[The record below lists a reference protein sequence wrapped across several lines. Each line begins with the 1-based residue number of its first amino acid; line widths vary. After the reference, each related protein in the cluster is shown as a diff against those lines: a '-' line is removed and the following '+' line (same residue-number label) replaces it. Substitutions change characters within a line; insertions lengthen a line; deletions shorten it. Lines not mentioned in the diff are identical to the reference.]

1 MMNIGHVC
9 LENPTISAPLA
20 GITNLPFRLIAKR
33 GGAGLVCSEMI
44 SANGLIYQSE
54 KTYQLLDSSPDE
66 KPLSVQIFGSD
77 PTIMAEA
84 AKMVQDSGADIL
96 DINFGC
102 SVRKVLKT
110 GSGSALMKVPEKAR
124 MILNAVRQAITIP
137 LTIKMRSGWELSGK
151 DAVLLAKIAQDCG
164 ADAIAIHPRTAAQG
178 FSGSANWA
186 LIAEIKQ
193 SVSIPVIGNGDIIK
207 SQDAIRMMKETCCDA
222 VMVGR
227 AAIGKPWIFSQI
239 TALMDG
245 KDPIPEDMSRN
256 FDIMRQYL
264 STSVQYCGEEK
275 ACFMMRSR
283 LGWFVKGLK
292 HNSHFRESLKTLAS
306 YQEALDKISAYQMLL
321 QMPFEE
327 N

>member
-9 LENPTISAPLA
+9 LENPVILAPLA

-33 GGAGLVCSEMI
+33 GGARLVCSEMI
-44 SANGLIYQSE
+44 SANGLIYQSK
-54 KTYQLLDSSPDE
+54 KTYQLLDSHPDE

-77 PTIMAEA
+77 PVIMAEA
-84 AKMVQDSGADIL
+84 AKMVQESGADIL

-124 MILNAVRQAITIP
+124 MIFTAVRQAVRIP
-137 LTIKMRSGWELSGK
+137 LTIKMRSGWDASGK

-164 ADAIAIHPRTAAQG
+164 VDAISIHPRTASQG
-178 FSGSANWA
+178 FSGKANWA
-186 LIAEIKQ
+186 LIAEIKK
-193 SVSIPVIGNGDIIK
+193 SVSVPVIGNGDILTP
-207 SQDAIRMMKETCCDA
+207 QDAIQMMAQTGCDA
-222 VMVGR
+222 VMIGR

-239 TALMDG
+239 SALIEG
-245 KDPIPEDMSRN
+245 KEPIPESMTRN

-264 STSVQYCGEEK
+264 KASVDYFGEEK

-292 HNSHFRESLKTLAS
+292 YNSQFRESLKMLSS
-306 YQEALDKISAYQMLL
+306 YQEAVEKIGAYQLLL
-321 QMPFEE
+321 QQEIPK
-327 N
+327 

>member
-1 MMNIGHVC
+1 MMKIGHAD

-44 SANGLIYQSE
+44 SANGLIYQSK
-54 KTYQLLDSSPDE
+54 KTYQLLDSSSDE
-66 KPLSVQIFGSD
+66 KPLSVQLFGSD
-77 PTIMAEA
+77 PAIMADA

-124 MILNAVRQAITIP
+124 MILSAVRQAIKIP

-151 DAVLLAKIAQDCG
+151 DAVLLAKIAEDCG
-164 ADAIAIHPRTAAQG
+164 ADAIAVHPRTASQG
-178 FSGSANWA
+178 FGGSADWSV
-186 LIAEIKQ
+186 IAKVKQ
-193 SVSIPVIGNGDIIK
+193 SVSIPVIGNGDIVTPH
-207 SQDAIRMMKETCCDA
+207 DAIRMMAQTGCDA

-239 TALMDG
+239 TALMNG
-245 KDPIPEDMSRN
+245 KDLIPEDMFRN

-264 STSVQYCGEEK
+264 SASVQYFGEEK

-292 HNSHFRESLKTLAS
+292 YNSQFRESLKTLAS
-306 YQEALDKISAYQMLL
+306 YREALDKIEAYQMLL
-321 QMPFEE
+321 QQ
-327 N
+327 

>member
-1 MMNIGHVC
+1 MIRIRDVPIETPAI
-9 LENPTISAPLA
+9 LAPLA

-44 SANGLIYQSE
+44 SANGLIYQSQ
-54 KTYQLLDSSPDE
+54 KTHQLLDSSPDE

-77 PTIMAEA
+77 PMIMADA

-124 MILNAVRQAITIP
+124 MILNAVRQAIQIP
-137 LTIKMRSGWELSGK
+137 MTVKMRSGWDISGK
-151 DAVLLAKIAQDCG
+151 DAILLAKIAQDCG
-164 ADAIAIHPRTAAQG
+164 ADAIAIHPRTASQG
-178 FSGSANWA
+178 FGGKANWA

-193 SVSIPVIGNGDIIK
+193 RVSIPVIGNGDILTPH
-207 SQDAIRMMKETCCDA
+207 DAIRMLAQTGCDA

-239 TALMDG
+239 TALIQG
-245 KDPIPEDMSRN
+245 KEPIPEDISRN
-256 FDIMRQYL
+256 FQMMREYL
-264 STSVQYCGEEK
+264 KASVGYFGEER

-292 HNSHFRESLKTLAS
+292 HNSLFRESLKHLSS
-306 YQEALDKISAYQMLL
+306 YQQASDNIRDYEEMLNL
-321 QMPFEE
+321 P
-327 N
+327 

>member
-44 SANGLIYQSE
+44 SANGLIYQSK
-54 KTYQLLDSSPDE
+54 KTYQLLDSHPDE

-77 PTIMAEA
+77 PIIMAEA

-124 MILNAVRQAITIP
+124 MILSAVRQAITIP

-164 ADAIAIHPRTAAQG
+164 ADAIAVHPRTATQG

-193 SVSIPVIGNGDIIK
+193 SVSIPVIGNGDIIAP
-207 SQDAIRMMKETCCDA
+207 QDALRMMAQTGCDA

-227 AAIGKPWIFSQI
+227 AAIGKPRIFSQI
-239 TALMDG
+239 AALLDG

-264 STSVQYCGEEK
+264 SASVQYFGEEK

-292 HNSHFRESLKTLAS
+292 YNSQFRESLKTLAS
-306 YQEALDKISAYQMLL
+306 YQEALDKISAYQAVL
-321 QMPFEE
+321 QQ
-327 N
+327 